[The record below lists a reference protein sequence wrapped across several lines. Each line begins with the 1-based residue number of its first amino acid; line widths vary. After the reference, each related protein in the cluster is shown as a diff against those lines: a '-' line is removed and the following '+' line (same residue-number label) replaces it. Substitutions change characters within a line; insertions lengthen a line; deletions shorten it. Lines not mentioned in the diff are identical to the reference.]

1 VNSNYQFKKI
11 KNINM
16 RKIFIEISKSIFLV
30 LTLLILTQSCNENKT
45 IKCLKLND
53 NQTLKKGEWLSSSDS
68 LAGISIRGKKI
79 AFFKKMVFNSE
90 DICEFSIIDSI
101 HKNDNSE
108 KKIGVFLLV
117 VKNKDTTKYK
127 ILKRSE
133 KLLVMENKSKTETYK
148 FWR

>member
-1 VNSNYQFKKI
+1 
-11 KNINM
+11 M

-45 IKCLKLND
+45 IKYLKLND

-68 LAGISIRGKKI
+68 LAGISIRGRKI

-108 KKIGVFLLV
+108 KKIGMFLLV

-127 ILKRSE
+127 ILKRNE
-133 KLLVMENKSKTETYK
+133 KLLVMENKNKTETYK

>member
-1 VNSNYQFKKI
+1 
-11 KNINM
+11 M
-16 RKIFIEISKSIFLV
+16 RKMFVETSKPIFLF

-45 IKCLKLND
+45 IKYLRLND
-53 NQTLKKGEWLSSSDS
+53 NQVLKKGEWISSSDS

-101 HKNDNSE
+101 YKNDNSE
-108 KKIGVFLLV
+108 KKIGTFLLV
-117 VKNKDTTKYK
+117 VKNKDSTKYK

-133 KLLVMENKSKTETYK
+133 KLLVIENKNKTETYK

>member
-1 VNSNYQFKKI
+1 MKKI
-11 KNINM
+11 
-16 RKIFIEISKSIFLV
+16 
-30 LTLLILTQSCNENKT
+30 TLNLIIILLLQSCNENKT
-45 IKCLKLND
+45 IKYLKLND
-53 NQTLKKGEWLSSSDS
+53 NQTLKKGEWLSSTDS
-68 LAGISIRGKKI
+68 LAGISIRENKI

-90 DICEFSIIDSI
+90 DICGFSIIDSI

-108 KKIGVFLLV
+108 KKIGMFLLV

-133 KLLVMENKSKTETYK
+133 KLLVIENKGTTETYK

>member
-1 VNSNYQFKKI
+1 
-11 KNINM
+11 M
-16 RKIFIEISKSIFLV
+16 RKAFIKTSKSIFLA
-30 LTLLILTQSCNENKT
+30 LTLLFITQSCYENKT
-45 IKCLKLND
+45 IKYSKPND
-53 NQTLKKGEWLSSSDS
+53 NQTLKKGEWISSSDS

-108 KKIGVFLLV
+108 KNIGTFLLV
-117 VKNKDTTKYK
+117 VKNKDSTKHK

-133 KLLVMENKSKTETYK
+133 KLLVIENKNKTETYK

>member
-1 VNSNYQFKKI
+1 
-11 KNINM
+11 M
-16 RKIFIEISKSIFLV
+16 RKMFIETSKPIFLFF
-30 LTLLILTQSCNENKT
+30 TLLILTQSCKENKT
-45 IKCLKLND
+45 IKYLKLND
-53 NQTLKKGEWLSSSDS
+53 NQVLKKGEWISSSDS

-101 HKNDNSE
+101 YKNDNSE
-108 KKIGVFLLV
+108 KKIGMFLLV
-117 VKNKDTTKYK
+117 VKNRDTTKYK

-133 KLLVMENKSKTETYK
+133 KLFVLENKNKTETYK